1 MLRRHKDEGVKRAI
15 EYKLE
20 GKGVAGTPRRTWHE
34 VIRKDMRDL
43 GLCEKD
49 ALDREKWRGAIRMIP
64 ANHRL
69 RGKRQ

>member
-1 MLRRHKDEGVKRAI
+1 M

-20 GKGVAGTPRRTWHE
+20 GKGVAGRPRRTWHE

-49 ALDREKWRGAIRMIP
+49 ALDREKWRGAIGRIL
-64 ANHRL
+64 ANPRL
-69 RGKRQ
+69 WEKRQ